1 VASSGTGAPVL
12 TGYIYN
18 AEGERVSKGSITV
31 WSCDPGTNGFKPLS
45 DYIVGRSGEQVT
57 EMGMDPSGSMA
68 WQHTNVYALGKVM
81 ATYDNDGGK
90 GGQPPSVH
98 ETSVHETS
106 IGGSSPGCD
115 SLLLAERSWRQI
127 LLSVSGELATQSK

>member
-1 VASSGTGAPVL
+1 VL

-90 GGQPPSVH
+90 GGQPESVS
-98 ETSVHETS
+98 ER
-106 IGGSSPGCD
+106 SPDNRSREQERDKYCGAALLPWKR
-115 SLLLAERSWRQI
+115 SQGVLLLPW
-127 LLSVSGELATQSK
+127 